1 MAAMPTYVYQATGED
16 ACRYCLTGFERR
28 QKIADAALTACP
40 ECGGPVRRV
49 ITAPSLAR
57 SGADLSDGNVAKHG
71 FTRYEK
77 REKGVYEKTAGR
89 GPRVIRDGD

>member
-1 MAAMPTYVYQATGED
+1 MPTYVYQATGED

-28 QKIADAALTACP
+28 QKIADEALTACP

-57 SGADLSDGNVAKHG
+57 SGADLSDSNVAKHG